1 MAAQAVSDRAGA
13 IAKLADLLAHK
24 RQPVAFLTG
33 AGMSV
38 AAGIPDFRSP
48 GGMYDTLRP
57 ELLTATAAERR
68 AMASDP
74 TAVVSWELF
83 QRNPLPY
90 LELRRPFMIRV
101 LGDRAADAQAY
112 APTLAHFFMRLCHDK
127 GLLRRVYTQNIDGL
141 DYKTGIPADKMIA
154 VHGSL
159 GRVECERCGA
169 PYPSADFV
177 AALKTNIKDIYGLD
191 PDAPAESSGNG
202 IPCGAC
208 GAAAVKPATV
218 LYGRALP
225 REFFR
230 HKDTDLADLPLL
242 IIAGTSL
249 TVFPAASVATDAP
262 AQTAKAVFDK
272 VPRGSGGEALF
283 VQGDCDES
291 FLDLCREC
299 GWVEDLRQYRPLMA
313 AQSRALLDRA

>member
-169 PYPSADFV
+169 PYPSVDFV

-191 PDAPAESSGNG
+191 PDAPAESRG

-230 HKDTDLADLPLL
+230 HKDTDLADLPLCMMG
-242 IIAGTSL
+242 A
-249 TVFPAASVATDAP
+249 VAVP
-262 AQTAKAVFDK
+262 CTAHLSGSK
-272 VPRGSGGEALF
+272 V
-283 VQGDCDES
+283 VQWQGLE
-291 FLDLCREC
+291 
-299 GWVEDLRQYRPLMA
+299 
-313 AQSRALLDRA
+313 RAR